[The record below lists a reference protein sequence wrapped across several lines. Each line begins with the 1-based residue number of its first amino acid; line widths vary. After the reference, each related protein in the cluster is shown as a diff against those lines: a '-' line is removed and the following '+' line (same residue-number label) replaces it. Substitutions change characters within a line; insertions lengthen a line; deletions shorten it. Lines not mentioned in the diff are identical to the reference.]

1 MPTKPSGEIKT
12 HIVHSTQKNGD
23 VYVYERRTVYD
34 STKKYNR
41 VLSAKLL
48 SKIPKGSK
56 IPVPTRPKRSYFDK
70 KTESPEKITASREH
84 VGMMELIDHIGTAS
98 GIDDGIYT

>member
-1 MPTKPSGEIKT
+1 MPAKPSGEIKT

-41 VLSAKLL
+41 VLRAYPTINIFQNHPKKHMGDENGKTNEL
-48 SKIPKGSK
+48 SVMDNI
-56 IPVPTRPKRSYFDK
+56 R
-70 KTESPEKITASREH
+70 
-84 VGMMELIDHIGTAS
+84 
-98 GIDDGIYT
+98 